1 MEITK
6 REIIFSSI
14 IIGVMLII
22 GLVLSDK
29 ISDSIVDRNEVY
41 NKAIHIEDNEL
52 FEYGMRTN
60 VGNSFVYGDL
70 IAVDPVSYPEL
81 EGEYLYVEKVKER
94 YTQHTR
100 TVTYKCGKTTC
111 SKVETYWTW
120 DRVGSEEKKSDKV
133 TFLDVEFDFNQ
144 FLVPTDEHLKTI
156 KESSHVRYKYYVVP
170 IKLTGTIF
178 ADLRDNSIGEN
189 VPIYEN
195 MMIEEA
201 YDCSVTGV
209 WGWLWLFWILWIIAI
224 GGAVYGFCYLEN
236 DWLY

>member
-111 SKVETYWTW
+111 SRVETYWTW

-133 TFLDVEFDFNQ
+133 TFLGVEFDFNQ
-144 FLVPTDEHLKTI
+144 FLVPSDEHLTTI

-170 IKLTGTIF
+170 TTVTGTIF
-178 ADLRDNSIGEN
+178 TDLRDKNIGGN
-189 VPIYEN
+189 VSIYEN
-195 MMIEEA
+195 MTIEEA
-201 YDCSVTGV
+201 YDYLITGE
-209 WGWLWLFWILWIIAI
+209 WGLLWLFWILWIIAT
-224 GGAVYGFCYLEN
+224 GGAVYGFYYLEN
-236 DWLY
+236 EWLY

>member
-29 ISDSIVDRNEVY
+29 ISDSIVDQNEVY
-41 NKAIHIEDNEL
+41 NKAIHIEGNEL

-111 SKVETYWTW
+111 SRVETYWTW

-133 TFLDVEFDFNQ
+133 TFLGVEFDFN
-144 FLVPTDEHLKTI
+144 
-156 KESSHVRYKYYVVP
+156 
-170 IKLTGTIF
+170 
-178 ADLRDNSIGEN
+178 
-189 VPIYEN
+189 
-195 MMIEEA
+195 
-201 YDCSVTGV
+201 
-209 WGWLWLFWILWIIAI
+209 
-224 GGAVYGFCYLEN
+224 
-236 DWLY
+236 